1 LKDVQPD
8 RAKAPL
14 VAALDIGTSS
24 VKGAIYDADGR
35 QVAGSLGTSGCR
47 FSNIARGAAEFD
59 TEQLAG
65 EVFKC
70 LDRLDSFCAGLDER
84 VAAVGMCTFV
94 GNLLGID
101 DDNRPVTPLY
111 TYADTRG
118 SEQVGRLADLID
130 ERECH
135 LRTGC
140 RFHPAYWP
148 VRIMWLASRR
158 RELFARVSR
167 LVTFGQWIHLQLFGV
182 ATLSPSVASWSG
194 MLDRHAVDWD
204 THLVDILPIG
214 EKYLPDFSRGSPRN
228 GLKSEYAA
236 RWPRLAAADWFDA
249 LADGAAANVGSG
261 CVVADRVSLTVGT
274 SSALRVVLDGS
285 PADIS
290 RGLWCYRLD
299 GRRSLLGGALTEGG
313 NIHAWAKDTL
323 RIEDSDELETRLAR
337 IPPGEHGLLVLPL
350 LYGERC
356 PGWAADAKGAITG
369 LTAQSGPEQI
379 LKACM
384 ESVALRL
391 ATVFELMQPALG
403 EEIEIVASGGA
414 LLASSTWLQMMADVL
429 GRQVSVS
436 DVRQASAR
444 GTALLALEGLGE
456 ERESEEPGSLT
467 GRVYEP
473 DGGAHV
479 AYTALAERQRELYS
493 RLVAEKK
500 RVTEGRRDE

>member
-1 LKDVQPD
+1 
-8 RAKAPL
+8 
-14 VAALDIGTSS
+14 
-24 VKGAIYDADGR
+24 
-35 QVAGSLGTSGCR
+35 
-47 FSNIARGAAEFD
+47 
-59 TEQLAG
+59 
-65 EVFKC
+65 
-70 LDRLDSFCAGLDER
+70 
-84 VAAVGMCTFV
+84 MCTFV

-111 TYADTRG
+111 TYADNRG
-118 SEQVGRLADLID
+118 SEHVGRLTELID

-148 VRIMWLASRR
+148 VRIMWLADQR

-167 LVTFGQWIHLQLFGV
+167 LVTFGQWIELRLFGV
-182 ATLSPSVASWSG
+182 AAVSPSVASWSG
-194 MLDRHAVDWD
+194 MLDRHALEWD
-204 THLVDILPIG
+204 AHLLDVLPI
-214 EKYLPDFSRGSPRN
+214 EKKNLHGLSDGSPRH
-228 GLKSEYAA
+228 GLKSDYAE
-236 RWPRLAAADWFDA
+236 RWPRLAEAGWFAAV
-249 LADGAAANVGSG
+249 ADGAAANVGTG
-261 CVVADRVSLTVGT
+261 CTDTGRVALTVGT

-285 PADIS
+285 PADVS

-299 GRRSLLGGALTEGG
+299 GQRSLLGGALTEGG
-313 NIHAWAKDTL
+313 NIHAWARNTL
-323 RIEDSDELETRLAR
+323 RIGDLDGLETRLAE

-350 LYGERC
+350 LYGERR
-356 PGWAADAKGAITG
+356 PGWVADAKGAVTG
-369 LTAQSGPEQI
+369 ITAQSGPEQI

-384 ESVALRL
+384 EGVALRL
-391 ATVFELMQPALG
+391 ATVFDLMQPVLG